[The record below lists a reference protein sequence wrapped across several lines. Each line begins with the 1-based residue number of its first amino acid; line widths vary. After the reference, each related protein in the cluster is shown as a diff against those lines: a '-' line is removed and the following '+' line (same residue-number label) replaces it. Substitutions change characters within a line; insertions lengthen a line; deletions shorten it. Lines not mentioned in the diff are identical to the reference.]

1 MMSRHFIT
9 IASAVSFAA
18 CSTGTPEQQV
28 IDDAA
33 EALGGR
39 DRILAVQSLVLE
51 GGGSNGNLGQDL
63 TPDATGQTFAVSDYR
78 RAIDVAGRRVRIE
91 QTRTPN
97 FTFFQGPQPQT
108 QILGLDGDVAYNIGA
123 NGNANR
129 ASVAVAGDRRAEYYH
144 HPLTIVRAV
153 LDSTATVANARGLD
167 TEPTVDVTTA
177 DGVELTLVFDA
188 ATGLPARV
196 SSRAYNANLGDVTI
210 ETSFSGYEDV
220 DGLQLPTNITTTTDG
235 IQTAALR
242 LSNQIVD
249 GDVGDLA
256 APASAAEAMPATG
269 PAPANVVV
277 EQVAPGI
284 WLLGGQSHHSVLV
297 EFADHLTLIEAPQN
311 ETRTLAVI
319 EAARGLRPNKPLT
332 EVVVSHHHFDHSGGV
347 RAAISEGLTIIA
359 HSASTAYFQEIA
371 TRPHTLQPDALER
384 NPRPA
389 TVRGVE
395 DELVLSDGRMSVVLY
410 PISDSEHAETF
421 LMAYFPRERILVQAD
436 AFSPGGAVAPY
447 ARNLFDNIQSRNLRV
462 DRIVPIH
469 GSIVP
474 FSALVTAVQA
484 QAAN

>member
-1 MMSRHFIT
+1 MHRHFIAL
-9 IASAVSFAA
+9 ASAVLFAA
-18 CSTGTPEQQV
+18 CSSATPEQQV

-39 DRILAVQSLVLE
+39 DRILAVQSLLLE
-51 GGGSNGNLGQDL
+51 GGGSNGNLGQDM
-63 TPDATGQTFAVSDYR
+63 TPEATGQTFAVSDYR
-78 RAIDVAGRRVRIE
+78 RAIDVAGGRVRIE

-97 FTFFQGPQPQT
+97 FTFFQGQQPQT

-123 NGNANR
+123 NGNATR
-129 ASVAVAGDRRAEYYH
+129 ASVAVASDRRAEYYH

-153 LDSTATVANARGLD
+153 LDSAATVANARGLD

-177 DGVELTLVFDA
+177 DGVDLTLVLDA

-196 SSRAYNANLGDVTI
+196 SSRGYNANLGDVTI
-210 ETSFSGYEDV
+210 ETSFAGYEDV
-220 DGLQLPTNITTTTDG
+220 DGLQLPTNLTTTTDG
-235 IQTAALR
+235 IQTAGLR
-242 LSNQIVD
+242 LSNQVVD
-249 GDVGDLA
+249 GDVVDLA
-256 APASAAEAMPATG
+256 APASAAEATPASG

-277 EQVAPGI
+277 ERVANGI
-284 WLLGGQSHHSVLV
+284 WHLAGQSHHSVLV

-319 EAARGLRPNKPLT
+319 AAARELRPNKPLT

-359 HSASTAYFQEIA
+359 HSASTAYYQEIA

-395 DELVLSDGRMSVVLY
+395 DELVLSDGSMTVVLY
-410 PISDSEHAETF
+410 PITDSEHAATF

-436 AFSPGGAVAPY
+436 AFTPGGAIAPY

-469 GSIVP
+469 GPIAP
-474 FSALVTAVQA
+474 FNALVTAVTA
-484 QAAN
+484 QATN